1 MMQWV
6 YENWYFVAVGL
17 CACAGGV
24 MAAVKFCE
32 LSYAEKKEKVKEW
45 LLWAVTTAE
54 ADLGGGTGN
63 LKLRQVYDMF
73 LERFPK
79 IAAAVSFATFSKWVD
94 TALID
99 MRKMLEQNKA
109 VSRLVKGGE

>member
-1 MMQWV
+1 MKAFL
-6 YENWYFVAVGL
+6 ENWHLAVVFL
-17 CACAGGV
+17 CIFGAAGA
-24 MAAVKFCE
+24 AAVRFYKQP
-32 LSYAEKKEKVKEW
+32 KEEQQTKVKEW

-54 ADLGGGTGN
+54 ADLGSGTGK

-79 IAAAVSFATFSKWVD
+79 VAAAVSFETFSKWVD

-99 MRKMLEQNKA
+99 MRKMLEQNQA